1 MVDIYK
7 INSVRNQL
15 KGAEQQNTLN
25 KEALDKKV
33 QEQEHICN
41 ELWWEKGDQNI
52 KKLTENTQEI
62 MGLKIYNTREDIKD
76 LRKIIK
82 DLTVTKE
89 IFRYRD
95 WVNKLIQEIV
105 RKLDKLEDINGA
117 SAWDI
122 ISYEFSI
129 MIKYDHEKIKDEEN
143 IDHFSPDA
151 REYIKPLK
159 KILDKVNI
167 SLGEFV
173 LLMKFKWTSNDE
185 FHVWREGH

>member
-62 MGLKIYNTREDIKD
+62 MGLARNQNDI
-76 LRKIIK
+76 
-82 DLTVTKE
+82 TKCAFSLIE
-89 IFRYRD
+89 IF
-95 WVNKLIQEIV
+95 
-105 RKLDKLEDINGA
+105 
-117 SAWDI
+117 
-122 ISYEFSI
+122 
-129 MIKYDHEKIKDEEN
+129 
-143 IDHFSPDA
+143 
-151 REYIKPLK
+151 
-159 KILDKVNI
+159 
-167 SLGEFV
+167 
-173 LLMKFKWTSNDE
+173 
-185 FHVWREGH
+185 

>member
-7 INSVRNQL
+7 INSVINKI

-33 QEQEHICN
+33 REQEHICN

-62 MGLKIYNTREDIKD
+62 MGLVRNQNDITRCAFSLNRDTLKLLEDISVNTREDIKY
-76 LRKIIK
+76 LRRIIK

-89 IFRYRD
+89 FFRYGD
-95 WVNKLIQEIV
+95 WVTKLIQDIV
-105 RKLDKLEDINGA
+105 RKSDKKLEDINGA

-129 MIKYDHEKIKDEEN
+129 MIKYDHEKIKDEEID

-159 KILDKVNI
+159 KNL
-167 SLGEFV
+167 
-173 LLMKFKWTSNDE
+173 
-185 FHVWREGH
+185 R

>member
-1 MVDIYK
+1 M
-7 INSVRNQL
+7 
-15 KGAEQQNTLN
+15 
-25 KEALDKKV
+25 
-33 QEQEHICN
+33 
-41 ELWWEKGDQNI
+41 
-52 KKLTENTQEI
+52 
-62 MGLKIYNTREDIKD
+62 IYNTREDIKD
-76 LRKIIK
+76 LRRIIK

-185 FHVWREGH
+185 FHVWRYQTVLKELMRLSFPKDLECFMDPSEKAIRPLQFNYCLTYPSPLYFSKIWIILNI